1 MNTKLK
7 TKKREAT
14 LVKVKRHFQVTIPD
28 DLRKQFRLVE
38 GDYMKMEISDDGLIL
53 RPVKVVHP
61 DQEYFFTKEW
71 QLGESEADR
80 DIANGDVIGDFK
92 DVKSALKALKKA
104 KV

>member
-1 MNTKLK
+1 MNNKVI
-7 TKKREAT
+7 TKKHEVT

-28 DLRKQFRLVE
+28 DLRKQFHLVE
-38 GDYMKMEISDDGLIL
+38 GDYMKMETSSEGLIL

-61 DQEYFFTKEW
+61 DQAYFYAKEW
-71 QLGESEADR
+71 QAGESEADR

-92 DVKSALKALKKA
+92 DIKSALKALKSA